1 LTIFLPS
8 TLLQGGEWLLS
19 LVVATQRI
27 ADHRLCDALATG
39 PNQLNRVGLELCRKL
54 SPFPLRHVHLQAH
67 YRAKSGVY
75 ESGGTSIV
83 ALNARHARFAGNIVW

>member
-1 LTIFLPS
+1 M
-8 TLLQGGEWLLS
+8 LQGGEWLLS

-67 YRAKSGVY
+67 YRAKSGV
-75 ESGGTSIV
+75 SDV

>member
-8 TLLQGGEWLLS
+8 SLLQGCEWQLS
-19 LVVATQRI
+19 VVVATQRI
-27 ADHRLCDALATG
+27 AHHRLLWPPIRTSLTAS
-39 PNQLNRVGLELCRKL
+39 GLELCRKL
-54 SPFPLRHVHLQAH
+54 SPFPRRHVHLQAH

-83 ALNARHARFAGNIVW
+83 ALNAKHYVSQET